1 MSLNPSFDEIKRR
14 VNLGELC
21 DALGMERRGAATWVC
36 PCCGSGNGP
45 NRSAA
50 FSVKGDGWRCFSC
63 GEHGDCFD
71 LVGAVR
77 GIEDKLEQRAE
88 VCALAG
94 IPTFDDDR
102 GPEIESKALSN
113 HSTGARAAEPRKA
126 ASARMSAESDEITRF
141 KQEQH
146 EYIGE
151 CQRALEGSDGER
163 YMASRG
169 VGLETCRDWGAG
181 WDAASRRV
189 VMPYEPGGWAW
200 VARTVDGASPKYVKP
215 KLPDGLKMPAYA
227 NESAIGDARELWVV
241 EGWLDM
247 LALELCGRH
256 ALALVGTGNGE
267 AATALEGFDGLV
279 LAALDSDGPG
289 QEASARLAG
298 QLRDAGVACAVAGL
312 WPEGAK
318 DPGELLEGG
327 NLAVLAAHLGRVEDA
342 AREGAAAELAEAR
355 ESRLREL
362 GVSDAAEGLRSV
374 RERRD
379 LPEHTPTGLP
389 AVDGALGGGLPAG
402 LTILGA
408 TSSTGKTTLC
418 VQVAEHAAI
427 GGRPVLY
434 VTVEQSLLE
443 LAAKQLARALYEL
456 KGARVG
462 TRELLSGRER
472 AGWCDVQEDA
482 LNAAYEELE
491 RELGGRLR
499 YMVPAGQPR
508 VSEIREAASLMADA
522 HGTAP
527 LVIVDYLQ
535 LLAPANERQTE
546 KQAVDCNVMS
556 LRQLARDL
564 RTPVLLISSLNR
576 ASYSGEVTMEA
587 YKESGAIE
595 YAADV
600 LLGLQPAG
608 IGHEDDARQ
617 ALAKHKSMTIRQCE
631 LAVLKNRNGALPA
644 EPVPLVFDAV
654 ACTFECSAGEEGV
667 RVL

>member
-1 MSLNPSFDEIKRR
+1 MSLNPTFDEIKRR
-14 VNLGELC
+14 VDLAELC
-21 DALGMERRGAATWVC
+21 EALGMERRGHATWVC

-50 FSVKGDGWRCFSC
+50 FSVKGDGWHCFSC
-63 GEHGDCFD
+63 GESGDCFD
-71 LVGAVR
+71 LVGVVR
-77 GIEDKLEQRAE
+77 GVEDKLEQRAE
-88 VCALAG
+88 VCELAG
-94 IPTFDDDR
+94 IPTFDER
-102 GPEIESKALSN
+102 GPEIDSKGLSPQTTG
-113 HSTGARAAEPRKA
+113 SGARKARKA
-126 ASARMSAESDEITRF
+126 ATGRMRAEPGETARF
-141 KQEQH
+141 KAEQA

-151 CQRALEGSDGER
+151 CQRALAGSDGER

-169 VGLETCRDWGAG
+169 VDPETCRACGVG
-181 WDAASRRV
+181 WDERSRRV
-189 VMPYEPGGWAW
+189 VMPYEPDGWAW
-200 VARTVDGASPKYVKP
+200 AARTVDGKSPKYMKP

-227 NESAIGDARELWVV
+227 NESAIEDGGDLWVV
-241 EGWLDM
+241 EGWMDM
-247 LALELCGRH
+247 LALGRCGRR
-256 ALALVGTGNGE
+256 ALALVGTGNSD
-267 AATALEGFDGLV
+267 AAAALEGFGGTV
-279 LAALDSDGPG
+279 HVALDSDAPG
-289 QEASARLAG
+289 QEASARLAA
-298 QLRDAGVACAVAGL
+298 QLREAGVECAVAGL

-318 DPGELLEGG
+318 DAGELLEGG
-327 NLAVLAAHLGRVEDA
+327 DLAVLAAHLQRVEDA
-342 AREGAAAELAEAR
+342 AREEAAAELAEAR

-389 AVDGALGGGLPAG
+389 AVDEALGGGLPAG

-427 GGRPVLY
+427 AGRPVLY
-434 VTVEQSLLE
+434 VTVEQGALE

-456 KGARVG
+456 EGARVG
-462 TRELLSGRER
+462 TRELLDERER
-472 AGWCDVQEDA
+472 AGWHEAQEDA
-482 LNAAYEELE
+482 LDAACGELE
-491 RELGGRLR
+491 RSLGGRLR
-499 YMVPAGQPR
+499 YMVPSGQPS
-508 VSEIREAASLMADA
+508 VSDIREAASLLADA
-522 HGTAP
+522 HGAAP

-546 KQAVDCNVMS
+546 KQAVDCNVMA
-556 LRQLARDL
+556 LRQMSRDL
-564 RTPVLLISSLNR
+564 KTPVLLISSLNR
-576 ASYSGEVTMEA
+576 ASYCGEVSMEA
-587 YKESGAIE
+587 FKESGAIE

-654 ACTFECSAGEEGV
+654 ACTFECGAGEEGV